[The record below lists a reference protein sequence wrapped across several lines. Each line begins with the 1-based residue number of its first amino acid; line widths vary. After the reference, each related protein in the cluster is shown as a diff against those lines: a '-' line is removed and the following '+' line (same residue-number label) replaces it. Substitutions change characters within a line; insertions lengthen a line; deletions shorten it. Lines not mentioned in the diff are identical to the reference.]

1 MTLNATTLDQ
11 RIGDAFV
18 YTFPLHDVARTRWR
32 FTQQAPTRGKPANR
46 LYHNRHLLDDRA
58 RQVTMPNNDTLY
70 SSAWLDLSDAP
81 VTLAMPDM
89 GDRYY
94 SVALLDAFT
103 NNFACLGP
111 RTNGPGAHTFVI
123 AGPAHHASAA
133 KVLPVGATLVRAPC
147 NDVWLLTRTLVD
159 GEHDA
164 PAVHA
169 LQDQMLLQASA
180 MEPKRFITTPDESSP
195 AAYLS
200 LVNEALA
207 RNGVPADE
215 QFMVDGWADLGIRA
229 GALDTWSTL
238 DPQVRDAWTRLWPAL
253 RHRLEHPPKGSIRR
267 SGPKGSWFSGMD
279 HIGNFGNDYVY
290 RAYIALVGLGA
301 LERAEAIYATALVD
315 GDGQAFDG
323 GHRYRLRV
331 PANMPV
337 DAFWSLS
344 MYEFEPDGRRFF
356 TANPLR
362 RYAIGDR
369 TPGLIRN
376 ADGSLDIAIQHAQP
390 EGGTAN
396 WLPAPAGRFSMAL
409 RYYHPQADLIEH
421 RFVMADTERVAG

>member
-1 MTLNATTLDQ
+1 MTTTTTTLDQ

-32 FTQQAPTRGKPANR
+32 FTQQEPKHGKPANR
-46 LYHNRHLLDDRA
+46 LHHNRHLLDDRA

-81 VTLAMPDM
+81 VTLHMPDM
-89 GDRYY
+89 ADRYY

-123 AGPAHHASAA
+123 AGPRHHASAA
-133 KVLPVGATLVRAPC
+133 ASLPKGAILVQAPC

-159 GEHDA
+159 GEHDLA
-164 PAVHA
+164 AVHA
-169 LQDQMLLQASA
+169 LQDQMQLLASSQAPAPFVS
-180 MEPKRFITTPDESSP
+180 TPDESRA

-215 QFMVDGWADLGIRA
+215 QAMVDGFADLGIRA
-229 GALDTWSTL
+229 GDLDAWNTL
-238 DPQVRDAWTRLWPAL
+238 TPQVQEAWTRLWPEL
-253 RHRLEHPPKGSIRR
+253 RHKLEHPPKGSIRR
-267 SGPKGSWFSGMD
+267 SGPRGSWFSGLD
-279 HIGNFGNDYVY
+279 HIGNFGKDYVY
-290 RAYIALVGLGA
+290 RAYISLVGLGA
-301 LERAEAIYATALVD
+301 LERVEAIYASALTD

-323 GHRYRLRV
+323 THRYRLHV
-331 PANMPV
+331 PADMPV

-356 TANPLR
+356 TANPIR

-369 TPGLIRN
+369 TPGLVRN

-390 EGGTAN
+390 DNGPSN

-421 RFVMADTERVAG
+421 RFVMADTERVAA